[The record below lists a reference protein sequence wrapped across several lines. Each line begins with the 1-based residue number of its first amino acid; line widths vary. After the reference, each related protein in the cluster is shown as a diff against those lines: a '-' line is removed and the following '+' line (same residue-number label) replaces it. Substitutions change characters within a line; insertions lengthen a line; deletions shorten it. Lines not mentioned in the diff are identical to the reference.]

1 MERREKSHEIPTHR
15 SRQRERFNDTDNFL
29 KAKVLKFTQDVENLS
44 HVIIK
49 KEIKKCQLS
58 KNTGSKVMESLKVV
72 HFNVPGAGQ
81 RTLCWEL
88 EACVYAPL
96 ENSNIVTV
104 KTF

>member
-1 MERREKSHEIPTHR
+1 MERREKSHEIPARR

-49 KEIKKCQLS
+49 KEIKKKCQLS

-72 HFNVPGAGQ
+72 HFNVPGAVQ

-88 EACVYAPL
+88 ETCVCVPL
-96 ENSNIVTV
+96 
-104 KTF
+104 